1 MEGDARLSDRGV
13 RQSRFG
19 DIYAEHSRAILAFA
33 VRRTS
38 DPDAAAD
45 IVADTFVVAWRRLES
60 VPDGEETRL
69 WLYGVARRVS
79 ANHDR
84 SARRRERL
92 ADRLAKELSSALRD
106 VSSGDGGGA
115 VTDALMTLSAEDQE
129 VLRLAAWEQL
139 APGEIATVLGVSGVA
154 ARSRLHR
161 ARRRLRA
168 ALADSRSVETST
180 SFRLEETE

>member
-1 MEGDARLSDRGV
+1 MEGDARLSERRV

-19 DIYAEHSRAILAFA
+19 RIYAEHSRAILAFA

-38 DPDAAAD
+38 DPEAAAD
-45 IVADTFVVAWRRLES
+45 IVADTFLVAWRRLES
-60 VPDGEETRL
+60 VPDGRETRL
-69 WLYGVARRVS
+69 WLYGVARRVL

-84 SARRRERL
+84 SARRRQRL
-92 ADRLAKELSSALRD
+92 ADRLAQELSSALHD
-106 VSSGDGGGA
+106 VWSGDEGGA
-115 VTDALMTLSAEDQE
+115 VTDALMTLGAEDQD

-139 APGEIATVLGVSGVA
+139 GSGEIATVLGVSTVA

-168 ALADSRSVETST
+168 ALEDSRSFELST
-180 SFRLEETE
+180 SFRLEDTE